1 VLDNK
6 TILVLDDEELLLSY
20 LVNDLRSAGYRAFGM
35 ESKRLGL
42 HWMKEHRPDLV
53 ISDIYSP
60 QMNGFEFINA
70 LKADPDLAHTPVIVV
85 SGAADSEAAAKAM
98 QLGAFEVFKKPC
110 DLKELRG
117 AIQKALRK

>member
-1 VLDNK
+1 MLDNK

-70 LKADPDLAHTPVIVV
+70 LKADPDLAHTPVIDRCIR
-85 SGAADSEAAAKAM
+85 SGRFRSGGQGHAA
-98 QLGAFEVFKKPC
+98 
-110 DLKELRG
+110 RR
-117 AIQKALRK
+117 I

>member
-6 TILVLDDEELLLSY
+6 TILVLDDEDLLLTS
-20 LVNDLRSAGYRAFGM
+20 LVNHLRSAGYRAFGM

-53 ISDIYSP
+53 ICDIYSP
-60 QMNGFEFINA
+60 QMNGFEFINP

-85 SGAADSEAAAKAM
+85 SGAVDSERAAKAM
-98 QLGAFEVFKKPC
+98 KLGAFQVFAKPC
-110 DLKELRG
+110 DLKELCG
-117 AIQKALRK
+117 AIQKAL